1 MKKIWKSWFVNFYAW
16 FSNLESGLSK
26 VGFNKNNIED
36 EEDSDETKLKTKIE
50 EVELQNF
57 SFVPSKVK
65 IPVGSSI
72 RWTNRHAAKNDD
84 QIKWVKCRSE
94 SASQQESPVIKAN
107 QSFTHTLQSVPN
119 TF

>member
-1 MKKIWKSWFVNFYAW
+1 MSLRKIIKN
-16 FSNLESGLSK
+16 K

-36 EEDSDETKLKTKIE
+36 EEDSDETKLKTKLE

-65 IPVGSSI
+65 ILVGSSI

-107 QSFTHTLQSVPN
+107 QSFNSDKFKRSK
-119 TF
+119 TFLGGVSIFPPKFSLP

>member
-1 MKKIWKSWFVNFYAW
+1 MSLRKIIKN
-16 FSNLESGLSK
+16 K

-36 EEDSDETKLKTKIE
+36 EEDSDETKLKTKLE

-65 IPVGSSI
+65 ILVGSSI

-84 QIKWVKCRSE
+84 QI
-94 SASQQESPVIKAN
+94 
-107 QSFTHTLQSVPN
+107 
-119 TF
+119 